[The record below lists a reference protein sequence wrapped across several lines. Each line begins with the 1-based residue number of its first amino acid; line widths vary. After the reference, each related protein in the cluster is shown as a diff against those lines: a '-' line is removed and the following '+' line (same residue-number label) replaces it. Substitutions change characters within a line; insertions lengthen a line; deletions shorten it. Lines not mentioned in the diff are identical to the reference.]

1 MENIRDLIK
10 YSGFLGGSGGGS
22 GGTGCAQPDLN
33 AGPGEPG
40 HVLHR
45 THWVE
50 NGMGYLLPE
59 TTVVI
64 DPDAGEGVLAE
75 PILNLKDG
83 NEYTVMWNGTEY
95 KGTALYM
102 AEGNAGSIILGNHG
116 LASGTGDSGEPFVIM
131 VATPE
136 TAATM
141 GLSAM
146 ILPLDGSET
155 VTVSISGVVETVHK
169 LDSKFIDM
177 PATTIFVP
185 VSYDPTNNVVS
196 ERVTCDKTYAWIR
209 EKVEKG
215 HPVVLT
221 VEMHGGN
228 GFFCAYLNACF
239 SAEMMFATPG
249 ANSLRF
255 DIRSDNTWHVQES

>member
-1 MENIRDLIK
+1 MENIRELIK
-10 YSGFLGGSGGGS
+10 YSGFLGGSAGS
-22 GGTGCAQPDLN
+22 GGAQPDLN
-33 AGPGEPG
+33 AAPGEPG
-40 HVLHR
+40 HVLNR

-50 NGMGYLLPE
+50 SGETVILPE

-64 DPDAGEGVLAE
+64 DPDAGNGVLAE
-75 PILNLKDG
+75 PMLNLKDG

-95 KGTALYM
+95 KCTALYLEM
-102 AEGNAGSIILGNHG
+102 DGEGGSVLGNFD
-116 LASGTGDSGEPFVIM
+116 LMSGTGDSGEPFIII
-131 VATPE
+131 AYNPE
-136 TAATM
+136 TAATI
-141 GLSAM
+141 GASL
-146 ILPLDGSET
+146 IIQPLDGSESA
-155 VTVSISGVVETVHK
+155 TVSIRGMDEIVHK

-185 VSYDPTNNVVS
+185 VSYDPTNNIVS
-196 ERVTCDKTYAWIR
+196 ERVTCNKTYAWIR

-228 GFFCAYLNACF
+228 GFCYAYLVGCF

-249 ANSLRF
+249 ASSLRF
-255 DIRSDNTWHVQES
+255 DIRSNNTWHVQES